1 MEWGQG
7 KVDCKVAAFTWCS
20 SVPLHLVPLAILADG
35 TMLGQLEQGKAKSNT
50 ALPGSMTAGQLLWL
64 PFLT

>member
-1 MEWGQG
+1 
-7 KVDCKVAAFTWCS
+7 
-20 SVPLHLVPLAILADG
+20 
-35 TMLGQLEQGKAKSNT
+35 MLGQLEQGKAKSNT